1 MKKNYLKKLK
11 KEKNE
16 AYSRPEKYAFERLE
30 KLMKWAFSTLNSIE
44 KWKSWNKYLTHTMT
58 SFGVFVL
65 ELWLEQF
72 LEYLLSIIF

>member
-1 MKKNYLKKLK
+1 MPNGSTNMKKNYLKKLK

-44 KWKSWNKYLTHTMT
+44 K
-58 SFGVFVL
+58 
-65 ELWLEQF
+65 
-72 LEYLLSIIF
+72 